1 MIVRK
6 LFFGF
11 FGVAFYLCANYMI
24 QANNVATFDLFT
36 DSSITNPI
44 TDSDLP
50 DNQTVKKP
58 GQETIQVALLL
69 DTSSSMSGLIEQA
82 KSQLWNILNQ
92 LARTVKNDQ
101 ETVLEIA
108 LYEYGNPGKA
118 TKQYQINQLTPFT
131 TDMDLVSQKLFSLR
145 TSGGEEYC
153 GAMIKTAFDDLTWTT
168 GNGLKIMYIA
178 GNEGFGQ
185 GPISFKTACQ
195 NAVEHDITIN
205 TIYCGERQ
213 AGINEAWKA
222 GAIAGRGD
230 YLFIEQNKATVYI
243 PTPYD
248 EKIKTLN
255 SELNKTYI
263 PYGKEGKAKKENQ
276 TKQDQ
281 NASSYSGS
289 NAGDRAAFKSSKKY
303 KATEWDLI
311 DAYEKDKNVLKT
323 AKIHADTLQGLT
335 IDELEIKIQVVAT
348 RRAAIQEE
356 IQNLDKQR
364 REFKAKNR
372 SNEKESSLQESVITN
387 INKLAKEKGYEVK
400 E

>member
-11 FGVAFYLCANYMI
+11 FGVAFYLCANYII
-24 QANNVATFDLFT
+24 QKSSADTVGFLMDTPINNQ
-36 DSSITNPI
+36 ITNN
-44 TDSDLP
+44 DLP
-50 DNQTVKKP
+50 DNQVIKK
-58 GQETIQVALLL
+58 GDQETIQVALLL

-131 TDMDLVSQKLFSLR
+131 TDMDLVSEKLFSLR

-153 GAMIKTAFDDLTWTT
+153 GAMIKTAFDDLTWIA
-168 GNGLKIMYIA
+168 GDGLKIMYIA

-185 GPISFKTACQ
+185 GPVSFKTACQ

-205 TIYCGERQ
+205 TIYCGGEQ
-213 AGINEAWKA
+213 AGINERWKA

-230 YLFIEQNKATVYI
+230 YLFIEQNRATVYV

-248 EKIKTLN
+248 EKIKKLN
-255 SELNKTYI
+255 SELNETYI
-263 PYGKEGKAKKENQ
+263 PYGTQGKAKKENQ
-276 TKQDQ
+276 RKQDT
-281 NASSYSGS
+281 NAGSYSMS
-289 NAGDRAAFKSSKKY
+289 NVGDRAAFKSSKKY
-303 KATEWDLI
+303 KATEWDLV
-311 DAYEKDKNVLKT
+311 DAYENDKNVLQT
-323 AKIHADTLQGLT
+323 AEIHADTLQNLT
-335 IDELEIKIQVVAT
+335 IEELELKIQVVAS
-348 RRAAIQEE
+348 RRSAIQEE
-356 IQNLDKQR
+356 IQELDKKR
-364 REFKAKNR
+364 RVYKAENR
-372 SNEKESSLQESVITN
+372 SNEKEASLQENVIMN